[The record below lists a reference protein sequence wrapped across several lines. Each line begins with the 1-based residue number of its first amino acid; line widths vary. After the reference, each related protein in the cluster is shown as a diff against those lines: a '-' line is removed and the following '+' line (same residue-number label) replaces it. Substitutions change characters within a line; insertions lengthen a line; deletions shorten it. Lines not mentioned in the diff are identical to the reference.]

1 MHVRINLNIC
11 LCVCAHARASVCG
24 CKYIPGIRGGIYIHR
39 QIMYVCL
46 CVCVWCVCACVCV
59 CVRVHVHVC
68 SHDTD
73 MQTTCKDVCTQILL
87 YLKES
92 FLIFESLAAATVAL
106 AGLGRCV
113 FL

>member
-1 MHVRINLNIC
+1 
-11 LCVCAHARASVCG
+11 
-24 CKYIPGIRGGIYIHR
+24 
-39 QIMYVCL
+39 
-46 CVCVWCVCACVCV
+46 VCVDENVYQVYVDANTYTDRSCTCACVCVCGVCMRVCVFV

-68 SHDTD
+68 SHDID

-92 FLIFESLAAATVAL
+92 FLTFKGLAAATVAL